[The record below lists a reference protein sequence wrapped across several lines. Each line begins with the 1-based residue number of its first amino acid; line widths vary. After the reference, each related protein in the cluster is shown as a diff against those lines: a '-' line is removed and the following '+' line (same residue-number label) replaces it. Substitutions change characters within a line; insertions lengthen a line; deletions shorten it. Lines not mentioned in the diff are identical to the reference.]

1 MNPRELFLEIGKIDE
16 ELIEE
21 ATGDFQDVR
30 SIEEDMG
37 TFQDGLPTEE
47 AMGTFQ
53 DGLPMEDVMGA
64 DRDMRMPQRHRMPHR
79 LHRHLLSH
87 KKGIMAAAAVLIIVL
102 ATVTWSGGF
111 TALASRISNYIS
123 GIIWTSDDVMDL
135 GSAGSLN
142 IGRVDGLD
150 EKLCKRYTSFQ
161 DMEKD
166 LGLNLLEY
174 SEPYELT
181 LGGNAWP
188 ILLQYFDYNESAW
201 ISVPVTITEEDG
213 SSYSF
218 SYEMDFLTGNNGR
231 LGSYGF
237 VGEGIEM
244 ELETYT
250 HPNLDVPV
258 ALVRMSDGHANAC
271 FIYENVRYCIHGIR
285 NEETLKDIVEKL
297 K

>member
-1 MNPRELFLEIGKIDE
+1 MNPRELFLEIGEIDE

-21 ATGDFQDVR
+21 A
-30 SIEEDMG
+30 I
-37 TFQDGLPTEE
+37 
-47 AMGTFQ
+47 
-53 DGLPMEDVMGA
+53 GA
-64 DRDMRMPQRHRMPHR
+64 DRDMRLSQRHRIPYR
-79 LHRHLLSH
+79 LHRHFLSH
-87 KKGIMAAAAVLIIVL
+87 KKGITAAAAVLIIVL
-102 ATVTWSGGF
+102 VTVTWSGGF

-123 GIIWTSDDVMDL
+123 GIVRTPDDVTDL

-150 EKLCKRYTSFQ
+150 ETLCKYYTSFQ

-181 LGGNAWP
+181 MGGKARP
-188 ILLQYFDYNESAW
+188 ILLQYFDYNESAS

-213 SSYSF
+213 SSYTF
-218 SYEMDFLTGNNGR
+218 SYEMDFLTGNDGR
-231 LGSYGF
+231 LGTFGF
-237 VGEGIEM
+237 AGEVEM

-271 FIYENVRYCIHGIR
+271 FIYENVRYSILGIR